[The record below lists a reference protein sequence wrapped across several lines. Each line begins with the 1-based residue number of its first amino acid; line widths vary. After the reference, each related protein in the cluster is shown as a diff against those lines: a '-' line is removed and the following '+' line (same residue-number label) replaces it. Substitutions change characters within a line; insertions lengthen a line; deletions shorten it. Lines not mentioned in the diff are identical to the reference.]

1 MNRQWPSLGASMV
14 PQGFLSCL
22 SWLVTVV
29 FLPGGLFAQP
39 DTAAIARQLDGL
51 VSIESHRAWWTE
63 VYQTDQIWRG
73 HLTVDSLDNLNLVRV
88 AMYFNRFGLPDKSLI
103 GQPANA
109 VRLVWIHNKYPR
121 TTAWTFPLILERYRH
136 RATTEFDLRDYY
148 LRSLYRR
155 QFAGEGYRTRP
166 LGELFRTLDLNTAQR
181 IDIPQLLTLITEE
194 EAFLRQP
201 VEILGTWQGDAT
213 RDTLPLAGQPLALE
227 FQDDPIRIFRD
238 SSGAPFLHR
247 LYADGSH
254 YPQLL
259 IQPDPTQPVF
269 RLYPQDDPVYILLDN
284 GDLEERINGQTRVL
298 SKKD

>member
-1 MNRQWPSLGASMV
+1 MHHL
-14 PQGFLSCL
+14 L
-22 SWLVTVV
+22 WLFTLL
-29 FLPGGLFAQP
+29 LPGPCLPAQP

-63 VYQTDQIWRG
+63 VYQTDQTWRG

-103 GQPANA
+103 GQPASA
-109 VRLVWIHNKYPR
+109 VRLVWVHCKYPR
-121 TTAWTFPLILERYRH
+121 TTALAFPLILERYRH

-155 QFAGEGYRTRP
+155 QFADEGYRTRP
-166 LGELFRTLDLNTAQR
+166 LGELFRTLDLNIAQR
-181 IDIPQLLTLITEE
+181 IDIPQLLTLISEE
-194 EAFLRQP
+194 EAFLHQP

-238 SSGAPFLHR
+238 TSGQWWLHR
-247 LYADGSH
+247 LYADRSH
-254 YPQLL
+254 YPQPL
-259 IQPDPTQPVF
+259 IQPDPAQPVF

-284 GDLEERINGQTRVL
+284 GNLEERANGASRLLTRQ
-298 SKKD
+298 D